1 MHSASRYAVFYAP
14 PDAGALARFANA
26 WLGWDPVA
34 GQPVAHPPAPPLT
47 ALDVARVTGTP
58 RRYGF
63 HGTLKAPFR
72 LADGAGYDDLVS
84 AVAGL
89 AARLRPV
96 TLPGLALSRLGPF
109 IALTPTGDQTAL
121 SQLAE
126 RLVVDLDPLRAPLD
140 QSELA
145 RRRRSPLTPRQDAL
159 LGRWGYPY
167 ALEEFRFHLTLTGA
181 LSPEEGEQAMTA
193 LRPLVAAFEA
203 APLAIDELC
212 LFADPG
218 DGANFRLVERLPLS
232 G

>member
-1 MHSASRYAVFYAP
+1 MISASRYAVYYAP
-14 PDAGALARFANA
+14 PDDSALAWFANA

-34 GQPVAHPPAPPLT
+34 GRELAHPAAPPL
-47 ALDVARVTGTP
+47 AAPDVARVTGTP

-84 AVAGL
+84 AVARL
-89 AARLRPV
+89 AATLPPV
-96 TLPGLALSRLGPF
+96 TAKGLALSALGKF
-109 IALTPTGDQTAL
+109 IALTPMGDQTAL
-121 SQLAE
+121 EELAG

-140 QSELA
+140 GSELA
-145 RRRRSPLTPRQDAL
+145 RRRRSPLTPRQDVL
-159 LGRWGYPY
+159 LQRWGYPY

-181 LSPEEGEQAMTA
+181 LSAEDGERAMTA
-193 LRPLVAAFEA
+193 LRPLVAPFEA
-203 APLAIDELC
+203 ERFAVAELC
-212 LFADPG
+212 IFADPG